1 MQSLY
6 PDFQPYREF
15 YFDVGDGHSLYVEQ
29 SGNPMGIPVL
39 VVHGGP
45 GGGCSP
51 TTRRFFDP
59 SVYQIIMVDQRGAG
73 RSLPHA
79 SLDDN
84 TTDKLVADFEAI
96 RETLGIEQWML
107 FGGSWGSTLSLLY
120 AQAHPNRVSAMIL
133 RGIFLG
139 RPEDMGWLF
148 EAGGASRV
156 FADHWQQYQ
165 ALVPEEERASIVSY
179 YYGLLTGEDELRRVA
194 AAKAWALWEA
204 NISTLEPQSLSIES
218 GADLHDAL
226 AISRIECHY
235 AKHDCFLEPNQI
247 LANMSSISHIPG
259 IIVHGRYD
267 MVCPFDQAKL
277 LHDLW
282 EESELHIIRDAG
294 HSQMEPGI
302 VDNLVKATQ
311 AFANKIA

>member
-29 SGNPMGIPVL
+29 SGNPVGIPVL

-59 SVYQIIMVDQRGAG
+59 GVYQIIMVDQRGAG

-79 SLDDN
+79 SLDNN
-84 TTDKLVADFEAI
+84 TTDKLIADFEAI
-96 RETLGIEQWML
+96 RKSLGIDQWML

-120 AQAHPNRVSAMIL
+120 AQVHPDRVSAMIL
-133 RGIFLG
+133 RGIFLA
-139 RPEDMGWLF
+139 RPEDMSWLF

-165 ALVPEEERASIVSY
+165 ALVPDEERTSMVNY
-179 YYGLLTGEDELRRVA
+179 YYGLLSGEDELRRVA

-218 GADLHDAL
+218 GAELHDAL
-226 AISRIECHY
+226 AIARIECHY
-235 AKHDCFLEPNQI
+235 AKYDCFLEPNQI
-247 LANMSSISHIPG
+247 LANMSLISHIPG

-282 EESELHIIRDAG
+282 EESELHVIRDAG

-311 AFANKIA
+311 TFANKIA